1 MVRKLIWL
9 FVGYVVLRTVAP
21 DLAAIMVGILIASL
35 VTAIKLAGTGVAY
48 LVAQVSGQD
57 VSNATASVIL
67 TLVIVAMLWAWK
79 PLTSRIKKLS

>member
-21 DLAAIMVGILIASL
+21 DLAAVMVGILIASL
-35 VTAIKLAGTGVAY
+35 VTAIKLAGAGVAY
-48 LVAQVSGQD
+48 IVAQVSGQD
-57 VSNATASVIL
+57 VSNATASALL

-79 PLTSRIKKLS
+79 PLTSRIRKLS